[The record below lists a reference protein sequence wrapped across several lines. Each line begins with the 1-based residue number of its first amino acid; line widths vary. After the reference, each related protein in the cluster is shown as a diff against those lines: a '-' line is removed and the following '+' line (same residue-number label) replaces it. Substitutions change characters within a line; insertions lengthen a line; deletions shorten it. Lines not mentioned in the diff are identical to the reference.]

1 MIINLKEL
9 SDKSI
14 ESTVGS
20 TKMRLSEN
28 ASSMVFQLFT
38 KNVYSNP
45 IGTVVR
51 EITSNCFDSH
61 IEAKVNAPIVIR
73 KFTDQE
79 ANTEYIS
86 FFDFGMGI
94 SPDRIANIYGVY
106 FESTKRIDNE
116 QIGGFGLGSKT
127 PMAYKRSTGAGEGEY
142 ENNFYVITVFNK
154 KKYFY
159 MVYEGADS
167 PMITLLHEEE
177 TEEGNG
183 TEIRIPV
190 LAKDV
195 QSFTKEMVR
204 QLYYFENIIFEGF
217 EKEWKYGEIL
227 TNEYQII
234 RGKNFLF
241 RGGDYADYVHICLG
255 RVAYPIDYNTLGL
268 NSSEYQLPIALKLE
282 VGEINVVVSRESVDY
297 SESTIKMLKK
307 KLIDAKAEIATM
319 LAKQYENIVT
329 LEQYFNVKSDFGKLY
344 FPNGKSMYVGNL
356 IKQSDV
362 SFDNFAYRLMKIPSD
377 KQLFSLFFDV
387 KTFGKKTKRSR
398 YSSGNTFEG
407 GYKALHEHNDL
418 FSIEGD
424 FNRKVLKQAY
434 LKSKYDTYF
443 LISRRNLHTNTV
455 RADINQLFGVTITAP
470 TSIGTID
477 PFMERMFKMQDEYFE
492 IVQKCAPDYDDLEV
506 PEDFIAE
513 RKAMRS
519 QITEEMRKMTIA
531 VKFVGQ
537 HGRGERVSLSALFDF
552 RMPIFYGTADDEHK
566 LKESVELY
574 KTLFDNEQIMV
585 HYDTYGKTFSNRS
598 WSKQQPSIIFIQ
610 LANNNVKYMQY
621 CQNAIPI
628 KDFFWKM
635 LHRKEAVIK
644 QYFQVYQIVEKYHRL
659 ESLCKDEGVMKL
671 SPVWG
676 QHIKDLNAYIANIPA
691 KAKDDTIGRMK
702 YTLSRYFDLSDI
714 EMNKEQNKVMKSI
727 EDLKF
732 FYDVNYPIL
741 QYLRVPNSLNY
752 ANDELITI
760 MQKLMIL

>member
-61 IEAKVNAPIVIR
+61 VEAKVNKPIIIR
-73 KFTDQE
+73 KFTDAQ

-86 FFDFGMGI
+86 FVDFGMGI

-106 FESTKRIDNE
+106 FESTKRVDNE

-127 PMAYKRSTGAGEGEY
+127 PMAYKRSSGAGEGEY
-142 ENNFYVITVFNK
+142 DNSFYVITVFDK
-154 KKYFY
+154 IKYFY
-159 MVYEGADS
+159 LVYEGSES

-177 TEEGNG
+177 TTEGNG

-195 QSFTKEMVR
+195 QQFSKEMVR
-204 QLYYFENIIFEGF
+204 QLYYFENIVFEGF
-217 EKEWKYGEIL
+217 DKEWKYGDIL
-227 TNEYQII
+227 TNDYQIV
-234 RGKNFLF
+234 RGKSFLF
-241 RGGDYADYVHICLG
+241 RGGDYSDYAHICLG
-255 RVAYPIDYNTLGL
+255 RVAYPIDYQTLGL
-268 NSSEYQLPIALKLE
+268 SDSDYRLPIALKLE
-282 VGEINVVVSRESVDY
+282 IGEINVVVSRESVDY

-307 KLIDAKAEIATM
+307 KLIEAKTEIATM
-319 LAKQYENIVT
+319 LAKQYEDIVT
-329 LEQYFNVKSDFGKLY
+329 LEQYFQVKADFGKLY
-344 FPNGKSMYVGNL
+344 FANGKSMYVGNL

-362 SFDNFAYRLMKIPSD
+362 TFNNFAYSYMKVPND
-377 KQLFSLFFDV
+377 KQLFRLFFDV
-387 KTFGKKTKRSR
+387 KAFGKKQSRSR
-398 YSSGNTFEG
+398 YSSSNNFDG
-407 GYKALHEHNDL
+407 GYKELQSADNI
-418 FSIEGD
+418 FSVEGD

-434 LKSKYDTYF
+434 LKHEHSVFNIISK
-443 LISRRNLHTNTV
+443 RNLVTATL
-455 RADINQLFGVTITAP
+455 RAEVNELFGVTIAP
-470 TSIGTID
+470 TTVTGVVD
-477 PFMERMFKMQDEYFE
+477 PLLQKLFNMQDDYFE
-492 IVQKCAPDYDDLEV
+492 IVQKHAPDYDDLVV
-506 PEDFIAE
+506 PDDFIAE

-519 QITEEMRKMTIA
+519 QITAEMRKQTIA
-531 VKFVGQ
+531 IKFAGTY
-537 HGRGERVSLSALFDF
+537 GRGERVSLSALFDF
-552 RMPIFYGTADDEHK
+552 RMPIFYGTAEDEYK
-566 LKESVELY
+566 LKEAVNIY
-574 KTLFDNEQIMV
+574 NALFDDKHQMV
-585 HYDTYGKTFSNRS
+585 HYDSYGKTFSNRN
-598 WSKQQPSIIFIQ
+598 WNKQPQSIMFIQ

-635 LHRKEAVIK
+635 LHRKESVIK
-644 QYFQVYQIVEKYHRL
+644 QYFQVYQIVDRYYHL
-659 ESLCKDEGVMKL
+659 ENICRDENVDKL

-676 QHIKDLNAYIANIPA
+676 QHIKDLKTYITNIPE

-702 YTLSRYFDLSDI
+702 SVLSKYFDLSDI
-714 EMNKEQNKVMKSI
+714 KMDKEQEGVMKAI

-732 FYDVNYPIL
+732 FYEVNYPVL
-741 QYLRVPNSLNY
+741 QYLRVPSNLSY
-752 ANDELITI
+752 ADAELIVI
-760 MQKLMIL
+760 MQKLMTF

>member
-61 IEAKVNAPIVIR
+61 VEAKVNKPIIIR
-73 KFTDQE
+73 KFTDAQ

-86 FFDFGMGI
+86 FVDFGVGI

-106 FESTKRIDNE
+106 FESTKRVDNE
-116 QIGGFGLGSKT
+116 QIGGFGIGGKT
-127 PMAYKRSTGAGEGEY
+127 PLAYKRSTGAGEAEY
-142 ENNFYVITVFNK
+142 DNTFYVITVFDNI
-154 KKYFY
+154 KYFY
-159 MVYEGADS
+159 MVYEGPES
-167 PMITLLHEEE
+167 PLMSLLHDEV

-195 QSFTKEMVR
+195 AQFSKEMVR

-241 RGGDYADYVHICLG
+241 RGADYGDYAHICLG

-268 NSSEYQLPIALKLE
+268 DASEYRLPIALKLE

-307 KLIDAKAEIATM
+307 KLVDAKAEIATM
-319 LAKQYENIVT
+319 LAKQYEDIVT
-329 LEQYFNVKSDFGKLY
+329 LEQYFNVKSDFGNLY

-362 SFDNFAYRLMKIPSD
+362 SFDNFAYRLMKVPND

-398 YSSGNTFEG
+398 YSSSNTFEG
-407 GYKALHEHNDL
+407 GYKALHENRNL

-434 LKSKYDTYF
+434 LKSLHETYF
-443 LISRRNLHTNTV
+443 LISRRNLHTNSV
-455 RADINQLFGVTITAP
+455 RGDINQLFGVSIAAA
-470 TSIGTID
+470 TSIGTVD
-477 PFMERMFKMQDEYFE
+477 PFLQTMFNMQDEYFE
-492 IVQKCAPDYDDLEV
+492 IVQKNAPDYDDLEV

-519 QITEEMRKMTIA
+519 QITEEMRKQTIA
-531 VKFVGQ
+531 IRFVGMY
-537 HGRGERVSLSALFDF
+537 GRGERVSLSSLFDF
-552 RMPIFYGTADDEHK
+552 RMPIFYGTADDEYK
-566 LKESVELY
+566 LKEAVELY
-574 KTLFDNEQIMV
+574 KGLFDESQIMS
-585 HYDTYGKTFSNRS
+585 HYDSYAKTFSNRNFNKKNS
-598 WSKQQPSIIFIQ
+598 GIMFIQ
-610 LANNNVKYMQY
+610 LAQNNLKYMQY
-621 CQNAIPI
+621 CKNAIPI

-635 LHRKEAVIK
+635 LHRKESVIK
-644 QYFQVYQIVEKYHRL
+644 QYFQVYQIVSKYNHL
-659 ESLCKDEGVMKL
+659 EYMCKDESVSKL

-676 QHIKDLNAYIANIPA
+676 QHIKDLNAYITNIPE
-691 KAKDDTIGRMK
+691 KAKDSTIGRMESR
-702 YTLSRYFDLSDI
+702 LSKYFDLTDVG
-714 EMNKEQNKVMKSI
+714 MNKEQQAIMKQI
-727 EDLKF
+727 EEVKF
-732 FYDVNYPIL
+732 FYDINYPVL
-741 QYLRVPNSLNY
+741 QYLRVPNSLTY
-752 ANDELITI
+752 AEDALIDI
-760 MQKLMIL
+760 MKKLMTF